1 MAPKH
6 QGSFPLLASA
16 KQATDALE
24 ATNAQGARK
33 LACANQ
39 ATDALEAT
47 NDQGARKLACAY

>member
-39 ATDALEAT
+39 ATNALEAT
-47 NDQGARKLACAY
+47 ND